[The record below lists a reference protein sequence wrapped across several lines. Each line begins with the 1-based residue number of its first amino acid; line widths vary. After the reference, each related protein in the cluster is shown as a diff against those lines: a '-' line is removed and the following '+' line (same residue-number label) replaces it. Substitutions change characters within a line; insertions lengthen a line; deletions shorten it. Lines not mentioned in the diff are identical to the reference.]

1 MSSRMALLL
10 SSLSTMA
17 VITPDAASFDGLTL
31 VDTVGMEASGYNMQK
46 VAKTDVAW
54 VRVYPLPDQWTR
66 QTGWCVDRSI
76 VITGASKGI
85 GRAAAEALAAAGWE
99 IIGVARQAPTGFPGQ
114 FVTADLSDP
123 ESTAELGCDLAKRGD
138 VLGIVNNV
146 GVAKHESLEIA
157 TLADFS
163 YIMDLNVRPALQLT
177 QALLEG
183 MRKAQFGRIVNV
195 SSLVTR
201 GFPFR
206 SSYAAAK
213 SALESLTRTMAVEL
227 ALDGIT
233 ANAVAPGPTE
243 TELFRENNPKGGEG
257 ERRYLAK
264 VPMRRFADPEEI
276 AATIAFLARDSAGFI
291 TGQTLF
297 VDGGSSLGMI

>member
-1 MSSRMALLL
+1 MA
-10 SSLSTMA
+10 
-17 VITPDAASFDGLTL
+17 
-31 VDTVGMEASGYNMQK
+31 
-46 VAKTDVAW
+46 
-54 VRVYPLPDQWTR
+54 
-66 QTGWCVDRSI
+66 RSI

-85 GRAAAEALAAAGWE
+85 GRAAAESFVAAGWE
-99 IIGVARQAPTGFPGQ
+99 VIGVARHSPANFPGQ
-114 FVTADLSDP
+114 FLTTDLSDP
-123 ESTAELGCDLAKRGD
+123 EGTAELASRLAARGN

-146 GVAKHESLEIA
+146 GVAKHELFECV
-157 TLADFS
+157 TVADFS
-163 YIMDLNVRPALQLT
+163 NIMDLNVRPALQLT
-177 QALLEG
+177 RALLAG
-183 MRKAQFGRIVNV
+183 MRTARFGRIVNV

-201 GFPFR
+201 GLPFR

-243 TELFRENNPKGGEG
+243 TELFRENNPRGGEG
-257 ERRYLAK
+257 EKRYLAK
-264 VPMRRFADPEEI
+264 VPMGRFASPEEI
-276 AATIAFLARDSAGFI
+276 AAAIVFLASENAGFI